1 MIWRATGWKGALLHA
16 ALGGAMLLGGM
27 LFTSGTAQ
35 AADCR
40 ERIRNEEWKLQRDV
54 NRHGFFSRQARHD
67 RQRIAEL
74 REGCRANHSWR
85 DRDDRR
91 WRRGDGDN
99 DRDDRRWRRDGD
111 HDRDDRGRHWQ
122 HRDRD

>member
-1 MIWRATGWKGALLHA
+1 
-16 ALGGAMLLGGM
+16 MLL
-27 LFTSGTAQ
+27 TSGTAQ

-40 ERIRNEEWKLQRDV
+40 ERVRNEEWKLQRDV

-74 REGCRANHSWR
+74 REGCRVNHGWR
-85 DRDDRR
+85 DRDDRRWRRGDGDNDRDDRR

-111 HDRDDRGRHWQ
+111 HDRDDRGRHWH

>member
-1 MIWRATGWKGALLHA
+1 
-16 ALGGAMLLGGM
+16 MLLGGM
-27 LFTSGTAQ
+27 LLTSGTAQ

-54 NRHGFFSRQARHD
+54 NRHGFFSGQARHD

-74 REGCRANHSWR
+74 REGCRANHGWR

-111 HDRDDRGRHWQ
+111 HDRDDRGRHWH